1 MATKKEKEDLRLV
14 LKSIDNKWEAIAFIW
29 AYRQKEIKGWII
41 TIQSG
46 IILFLLLYYTS
57 LPSLIGNWVS
67 KLFK

>member
-14 LKSIDNKWEAIAFIW
+14 LKRIDNKWEAIAFIW